1 MTISDTMLLTY
12 VLVFFRMAGLLAF
25 NPLLSQNNIPRQFKV
40 ALILGMTF
48 FATPAAA
55 ASGYTMPATDAGFVW
70 AMLCELTLG
79 LGVGFIFQCFY
90 YMLFFVGDIA
100 DQGFGLS
107 MAKAFDPETNI
118 QSSLTGRLL
127 QFMFV
132 CYFFAANGHLIFIQ
146 IAVSSYDFVGVG
158 AQTFFEQAPS
168 FLILLFIQVFSLA
181 MQLLAPFLVAT
192 ITLEAAMGILMKL
205 IPQINVFV
213 VHFQFKIIFGFL
225 LLLLYSKPISN
236 FIINYQTI
244 MFQQMQKLLEAL

>member
-12 VLVFFRMAGLLAF
+12 VLVFFRMAGFLAF

-48 FATPAAA
+48 FAAPAA
-55 ASGYTMPATDAGFVW
+55 SVGYTPPTTDAGFLW

-118 QSSLTGRLL
+118 QSSLSGRLL
-127 QFMFV
+127 QFLFV
-132 CYFFAANGHLIFIQ
+132 CYFFAANGHLVFIQ
-146 IAVSSYDFVGVG
+146 IAVSSYDFIGIG
-158 AQTFFEQAPS
+158 AQTFFENAPS
-168 FLILLFIQVFSLA
+168 FLISLFIQVFALA
-181 MQLLAPFLVAT
+181 VQLLAPFLVAT

-213 VHFQFKIIFGFL
+213 VHFQFKIIFGFT

-236 FIINYQTI
+236 FILNYQTI